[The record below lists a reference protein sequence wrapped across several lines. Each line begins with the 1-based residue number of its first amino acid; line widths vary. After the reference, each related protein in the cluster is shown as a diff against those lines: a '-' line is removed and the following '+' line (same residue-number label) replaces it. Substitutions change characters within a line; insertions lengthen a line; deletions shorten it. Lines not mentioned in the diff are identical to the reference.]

1 MSKKKIVVVGNGMVG
16 HKFID
21 NILQSD
27 SDEFDVI
34 TFSEEPRLAYDRVQ
48 LTAYFK
54 RGNADD
60 LALTSE
66 EYYQS
71 NGVNYLLNAKVAQL
85 DTENKCVVTESGH
98 TESYDTLILAT
109 GSFPFVPPIPGNDQ
123 EHCHVYRTIED
134 LDAIELSSKGS
145 KSGVVIGGGLLGLEA
160 ANAVKNLGLE
170 THVVEFAPRL
180 MAVQLDDGGGALLR
194 RKIEDLGVQVHTE
207 KATSEIVS
215 GESARY
221 RMNFADGTHLE
232 TDMIVFS
239 AGIRPQD
246 ALARSSDIAIGER
259 GGIVINDH
267 CQTNIDNVY
276 AIGDC
281 AEIKGR
287 VMAYLQPAI
296 LSANVLAKQLTMDKG
311 EIKVDEAKLS
321 LPHMFTK
328 VKSPSYPIQLAGRDI
343 HTAQSW
349 ETRFDP
355 KGIVAKGFNED
366 NQLVGFIVTGEHTKA
381 AFPLLKELQTSSPA

>member
-71 NGVNYLLNAKVAQL
+71 NGINYLLNARVAQL

-134 LDAIELSSKGS
+134 LDAIALSSKGS

-160 ANAVKNLGLE
+160 ANAVKNL
-170 THVVEFAPRL
+170 
-180 MAVQLDDGGGALLR
+180 
-194 RKIEDLGVQVHTE
+194 
-207 KATSEIVS
+207 
-215 GESARY
+215 
-221 RMNFADGTHLE
+221 
-232 TDMIVFS
+232 
-239 AGIRPQD
+239 
-246 ALARSSDIAIGER
+246 
-259 GGIVINDH
+259 
-267 CQTNIDNVY
+267 
-276 AIGDC
+276 
-281 AEIKGR
+281 
-287 VMAYLQPAI
+287 
-296 LSANVLAKQLTMDKG
+296 
-311 EIKVDEAKLS
+311 S
-321 LPHMFTK
+321 L
-328 VKSPSYPIQLAGRDI
+328 I
-343 HTAQSW
+343 H
-349 ETRFDP
+349 
-355 KGIVAKGFNED
+355 I
-366 NQLVGFIVTGEHTKA
+366 
-381 AFPLLKELQTSSPA
+381 

>member
-48 LTAYFK
+48 LTAYFNGK
-54 RGNADD
+54 SADD
-60 LALTSE
+60 LSLTSE

-71 NGVNYLLNAKVAQL
+71 NGVNYLLNQKVAKL
-85 DTENKCVVTESGH
+85 DTANQQVITESGH
-98 TESYDTLILAT
+98 VESYDKLILAT

-207 KATSEIVS
+207 KAYELRRWHPFRN
-215 GESARY
+215 RY
-221 RMNFADGTHLE
+221 DR
-232 TDMIVFS
+232 
-239 AGIRPQD
+239 
-246 ALARSSDIAIGER
+246 
-259 GGIVINDH
+259 
-267 CQTNIDNVY
+267 
-276 AIGDC
+276 
-281 AEIKGR
+281 
-287 VMAYLQPAI
+287 I
-296 LSANVLAKQLTMDKG
+296 LCRY
-311 EIKVDEAKLS
+311 
-321 LPHMFTK
+321 
-328 VKSPSYPIQLAGRDI
+328 SPSR
-343 HTAQSW
+343 
-349 ETRFDP
+349 
-355 KGIVAKGFNED
+355 
-366 NQLVGFIVTGEHTKA
+366 
-381 AFPLLKELQTSSPA
+381 